1 MSVTFEQ
8 FDREEFR
15 QRVAKMTDS
24 ELIQCGEAAGE
35 MCKTEFGQPPLQA
48 FVIQLEE
55 CRAEWR
61 RRHPRAK
68 DDP

>member
-35 MCKTEFGQPPLQA
+35 MCKTEFGQPPCTLS
-48 FVIQLEE
+48 
-55 CRAEWR
+55 
-61 RRHPRAK
+61 
-68 DDP
+68 